1 MEDYEKSIAAEIQN
15 DLIKKVNELEKR
27 EIKFPDYTPKFEELK
42 SAIKQQNT
50 QYPAEKF
57 QSQLDD
63 FGIKIDLIPKAIPV
77 KYILDIETRRV
88 LKVFVILILLVI
100 VSVDIA
106 VHLLFRNHGL
116 QASADKFHMIRQR
129 SPAIALWADTTY
141 LADPDEAISKADS
154 LEAMAADLAAAQR
167 EAMEKK
173 QASDLAKQKVQ
184 ELRRAKRQGNKKN
197 RR

>member
-27 EIKFPDYTPKFEELK
+27 EIKFPDYTPQFEELK
-42 SAIKQQNT
+42 SAISRQST

-57 QSQLDD
+57 QSQLND
-63 FGIKIDLIPKAIPV
+63 FGIKIDLIPKTLPV
-77 KYILDIETRRV
+77 KHQLDVETRKV
-88 LKVFVILILLVI
+88 LKVFVILILI
-100 VSVDIA
+100 VVASVGTA
-106 VHLLFRNHGL
+106 VHLLFRNHEL
-116 QASADKFHMIRQR
+116 QASADKFHMIRQNH
-129 SPAIALWADTTY
+129 PAIALWADTTY
-141 LADPDEAISKADS
+141 LADPEEAIRKADS

-167 EAMEKK
+167 EATEKK